1 MCREDIRFVVFVV
14 GCVILIMQRLRFTET
29 IRQRRWARHFVAQW
43 METEIEGAFDHR
55 RFKLYHGPNV
65 HTSNHDFMSF
75 GLDRLICSDMRHRD
89 FE

>member
-1 MCREDIRFVVFVV
+1 
-14 GCVILIMQRLRFTET
+14 
-29 IRQRRWARHFVAQW
+29 
-43 METEIEGAFDHR
+43 METEIEGAFVHG

-75 GLDRLICSDMRHRD
+75 GLDRLICSDVRHSD